1 MLQRPPTTAKSAS
14 KRGAERRARQ
24 RDGIKHDL
32 IVRTHTARLTRA
44 LRAAR
49 RAEGRDFPEG
59 DLTRREIESE
69 LAEVVEAFVERWI
82 GKKPHA

>member
-1 MLQRPPTTAKSAS
+1 MLQRTTAKSAKVRS
-14 KRGAERRARQ
+14 DERRQRQ
-24 RDGIKHDL
+24 RVGIKHVLAVKTNTKRL
-32 IVRTHTARLTRA
+32 IAA

-49 RAEGRDFPEG
+49 RAEGHTLPEG

-69 LAEVVEAFVERWI
+69 LNEVVEAFVERWI